1 MNKYLS
7 RAIKV
12 VASLLI
18 FTIIFNYLFGV
29 RGVMKMA
36 PSVTNVPYYN
46 TFYDLPKNS
55 IDGIVLGN
63 SVAHRGWS
71 DVTAWNESGM
81 AVYSLATESQPMPLT
96 KYIIEEALKTQD
108 LKFVVIEL
116 HGMRGNMFYY
126 PSETFLRRI
135 TDIMP
140 LSKNKVE
147 TAKAAYEYYNK
158 IADYRENVLKRG
170 SSAELDEASLYLPF
184 LKYHSRWQE
193 LEKADF
199 DDCVSQTMSTYAAE
213 HMCEIAYVDPMP
225 YSEKFAYTA
234 EAGELGDYQIEAF
247 TDLLE
252 YLKKK
257 DLQTIFVSFPS
268 KMTQKEQ
275 KQINQSIEMIEN
287 FDYDKFSVCNM
298 NSDDVYKGSNEGI
311 NAELKI
317 DWSVDFYGKDH
328 VNSYGNI
335 KTTEYLMN
343 FIKKQVDIEDKR
355 GDSKYAAWDKAYA
368 NYKKVMDKGWEKAKT
383 LKPLASWQK
392 IGGWTE
398 ESWTKFKENVLSD
411 KKAKKNKTTK
421 NSKKK

>member
-36 PSVTNVPYYN
+36 TDVTNVPYYN
-46 TFYDLPKNS
+46 TFYDLPKNTV
-55 IDGIVLGN
+55 DGIVLGN

-81 AVYSLATESQPMPLT
+81 TVYSLATESQPIPLT

-140 LSKNKVE
+140 MSKNKVE
-147 TAKAAYEYYNK
+147 TSKAAYEYYNK

-170 SSAELDEASLYLPF
+170 ASVEIDEASLYLPF
-184 LKYHSRWQE
+184 LKYHSRWQD
-193 LEKADF
+193 LEREDF
-199 DDCVSQTMSTYAAE
+199 IDCTSDTMSTYSAE
-213 HMCEIAYVDPMP
+213 HMCEIADVEPLPNDD
-225 YSEKFAYTA
+225 KFGYTE
-234 EAGELGDYQIEAF
+234 EASGLGDYQVEAF
-247 TDLLE
+247 ADLLD

-257 DLQTIFVSFPS
+257 DLQAIFVSFPS
-268 KMTQKEQ
+268 KLSKIEQ
-275 KQINQSIEMIEN
+275 TQINQSIKMINEY
-287 FDYDKFSVCNM
+287 DYDKFSVCNM
-298 NSDDVYKGSNEGI
+298 NTEDVFKGTNEGL
-311 NAELKI
+311 NKELQI
-317 DWSVDFYGKDH
+317 DWKKDFYGKDH
-328 VNSYGNI
+328 VNSIGNQ
-335 KTTEYLMN
+335 KTTKYLMN
-343 FIKKQVDIEDKR
+343 FIKKQVDVKDKR
-355 GDSKYAAWDKAYA
+355 GDKKYVAWDNAYA
-368 NYKKVMDKGWEKAKT
+368 KYKKLMDKGWEKAKT

-392 IGGWTE
+392 VGGWTE
-398 ESWTKFKENVLSD
+398 ESWSKFKEDVLSD
-411 KKAKKNKTTK
+411 KKAKKN
-421 NSKKK
+421 SKKK